1 MSLDGTAHFFRRVIL
16 YFYRMHW
23 LYLLIASCL
32 EVCWLYSL
40 KYIDFR
46 KIKSIE
52 WGVFF
57 SGQEYMKLLPV
68 LCYIVF
74 GVLNIIFFSLAMRKI
89 PASTAFAVWVGVA
102 MAATK
107 VIDIMV
113 FKQPYSLQQLFF
125 ILLILAGVIGLKIYS
140 QAA

>member
-1 MSLDGTAHFFRRVIL
+1 
-16 YFYRMHW
+16 MHW
-23 LYLLIASCL
+23 IYLLIASCL

-40 KYIDFR
+40 KFIDFR

-52 WGVFF
+52 WGIFF

-68 LCYIVF
+68 FSYVVF

-107 VIDIMV
+107 LIDIMI
-113 FKQPYSLQQLFF
+113 FKQPYSLQQVFF
-125 ILLILAGVIGLKIYS
+125 ILLILAGVVGLKVYS
-140 QAA
+140 EA